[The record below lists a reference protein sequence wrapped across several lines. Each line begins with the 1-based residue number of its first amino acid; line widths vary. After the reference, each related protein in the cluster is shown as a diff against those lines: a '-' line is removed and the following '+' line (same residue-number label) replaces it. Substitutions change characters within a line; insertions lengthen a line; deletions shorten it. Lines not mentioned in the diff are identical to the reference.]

1 MSTQISDIAALGF
14 SAALVFTVA
23 QFYQSLM
30 QKDDAQIESPTKLE
44 PKLKK
49 SSTLKYLPLT

>member
-23 QFYQSLM
+23 QFYQSL
-30 QKDDAQIESPTKLE
+30 KPTDDAQIELPSKLE

-49 SSTLKYLPLT
+49 SSTLKYLPFT

>member
-23 QFYQSLM
+23 QFYQSLNS
-30 QKDDAQIESPTKLE
+30 KDDAKIESPSKLE

-49 SSTLKYLPLT
+49 SSTLKYLLFT